1 MNGDWET
8 TAEGSGC
15 FPVFMLD
22 EEMKKRKRVK
32 YTVLAALAVTMTLFC
47 GCADTP
53 KAVLVE
59 TGTAVQETEQE
70 STDRTGSLQ
79 GSLMT
84 AAEDTQGRTE
94 QSKEAEVVMEFPAGS
109 SFLVTGEENGWSR
122 IFYQGK
128 TLYVPQESLANES
141 ADAGDEL
148 DEELQKAAEEGSA
161 FISSLEGQREAD
173 RNNRIWRI
181 IIIVLIAAVFV
192 SGIVSSLGKNRR
204 TKDSDVDNK
213 EDKKD

>member
-1 MNGDWET
+1 
-8 TAEGSGC
+8 
-15 FPVFMLD
+15 
-22 EEMKKRKRVK
+22 MKKRKRVK

-94 QSKEAEVVMEFPAGS
+94 PSEEAEVVMEFPAGS
-109 SFLVTGEENGWSR
+109 SFLVTGEESGWSR
-122 IFYQGK
+122 LFY
-128 TLYVPQESLANES
+128 
-141 ADAGDEL
+141 
-148 DEELQKAAEEGSA
+148 EG
-161 FISSLEGQREAD
+161 
-173 RNNRIWRI
+173 
-181 IIIVLIAAVFV
+181 
-192 SGIVSSLGKNRR
+192 
-204 TKDSDVDNK
+204 TM
-213 EDKKD
+213 

>member
-79 GSLMT
+79 GSLMM
-84 AAEDTQGRTE
+84 AAEDTQG
-94 QSKEAEVVMEFPAGS
+94 
-109 SFLVTGEENGWSR
+109 
-122 IFYQGK
+122 
-128 TLYVPQESLANES
+128 
-141 ADAGDEL
+141 
-148 DEELQKAAEEGSA
+148 
-161 FISSLEGQREAD
+161 
-173 RNNRIWRI
+173 
-181 IIIVLIAAVFV
+181 
-192 SGIVSSLGKNRR
+192 
-204 TKDSDVDNK
+204 
-213 EDKKD
+213 